1 MDEVLDGPGGAAR
14 RDARGGT
21 RTSAAFGSVDVGPPV
36 SRLPV
41 DPAPAAAAAP
51 VPAPPQ
57 RCPSCAA
64 RVRAGQQWCSLCHA
78 SLAPATALPASTT
91 APTTAPTTR
100 PPAPVEEPA
109 EVPAAAPAE
118 GAALPDE
125 EEVERMLR
133 ALADS
138 AGAPVRGLGS
148 PRAKI
153 AVAAGGGLALTLL
166 LLLAMTV
173 LGALAG

>member
-14 RDARGGT
+14 RDPRAGT
-21 RTSAAFGSVDVGPPV
+21 RTSAAFGAVDVGPPV
-36 SRLPV
+36 SRLPAA
-41 DPAPAAAAAP
+41 PAPGAAAAP
-51 VPAPPQ
+51 VVPPQ

-78 SLAPATALPASTT
+78 SLAPAAA
-91 APTTAPTTR
+91 
-100 PPAPVEEPA
+100 PPALVEEPA
-109 EVPAAAPAE
+109 GEPATVAATAPA
-118 GAALPDE
+118 GGTALPGQ

-133 ALADS
+133 ALAES

-148 PRAKI
+148 PRAKV

>member
-14 RDARGGT
+14 RDARAGT

-41 DPAPAAAAAP
+41 APAPGAAAAP
-51 VPAPPQ
+51 VLPPQ

-78 SLAPATALPASTT
+78 SLAPLAAPPAE
-91 APTTAPTTR
+91 
-100 PPAPVEEPA
+100 PPAPAGGPA
-109 EVPAAAPAE
+109 PTPATAPA
-118 GAALPDE
+118 GGTALPDE
-125 EEVERMLR
+125 QEVERMLR
-133 ALADS
+133 ALAES

-148 PRAKI
+148 PRAKV
-153 AVAAGGGLALTLL
+153 AVAAGGGLVLTLL